1 MDNRLRKIQH
11 ILNMTDTVQERS
23 LHDCRRTYAS
33 IQYLHGVDVKTI
45 QAQLG
50 HSSAQQTWD
59 YIRDIVDSNTRAQR
73 LEQGCILQSIESD
86 IA

>member
-1 MDNRLRKIQH
+1 MNSNPNG
-11 ILNMTDTVQERS
+11 NMTDSVQKRS
-23 LHDCRRTYAS
+23 PHNCKRTYAC

-59 YIRDIVDSNTRAQR
+59 HIRDIVDSNTRAQR
-73 LEQGCILQSIESD
+73 LEQGCILQSNESD